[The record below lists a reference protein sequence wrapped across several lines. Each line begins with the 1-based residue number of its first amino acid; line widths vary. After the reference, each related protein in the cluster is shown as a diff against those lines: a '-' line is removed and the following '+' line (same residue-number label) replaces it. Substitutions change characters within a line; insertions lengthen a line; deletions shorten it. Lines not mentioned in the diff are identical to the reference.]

1 MFILALL
8 AQFFHLRERGLKNM
22 ARARQREVVSCELA
36 FLTAK
41 LVEICIEQG
50 ILWSIENPQS
60 SMLWELLPIQFLSQ
74 RPDTYSI
81 CFPMCAFGAPYKKM
95 IRILTSIVELC
106 GLSRVCCHRR
116 HREVSAGK
124 VKVQRGVKVGFVNR
138 TELVGAHPEV
148 LAEE

>member
-81 CFPMCAFGAPYKKM
+81 CFPCAPLE
-95 IRILTSIVELC
+95 RLTK
-106 GLSRVCCHRR
+106 R
-116 HREVSAGK
+116 
-124 VKVQRGVKVGFVNR
+124 
-138 TELVGAHPEV
+138 
-148 LAEE
+148 